1 MTTVVTVRH
10 RHGEYPVFIGPGLL
24 ADLPAMAARHLGH
37 RRLAVITDRNVARSL
52 VSPLEVPTLVVAAGE
67 RSKTR
72 RRWADLS
79 EKLLDLGFGRDLA
92 IVALGG
98 GMVGDL
104 AGFVAATFTRGVPWL
119 MVPTTLLAMVDAS
132 VGGKTGVDT
141 PQGKNLIGAFHPP
154 AAVIADPE
162 TLRTLPDAVYRAGL
176 AEAVKHGLVAD
187 AAYFEWLAREA
198 AAIGRRDEAL
208 LVRLVHRSVEI
219 KGRIV
224 SEDEFETG
232 PRAVLNAGHTVAHAI
247 EAVSGYSLAHGEAV
261 AIGLLAESALAEE
274 MGLATPGLRDQVE
287 ALLSQLGLPVALPED
302 YRVEDLLAAMGHDKK
317 NRDGAIRFALPAGLG
332 RMARD
337 GERWT
342 VAAPPERIGAALRTV
357 GAT

>member
-10 RHGEYPVFIGPGLL
+10 RNGEYPVFIGPGLL
-24 ADLPAMAARHLGH
+24 ADLPAVAARHLGH

-154 AAVIADPE
+154 AAVVADPD
-162 TLRTLPDAVYRAGL
+162 TLHTLPDAVYRAGL

-187 AAYFEWLAREA
+187 AGYFEWLVREA
-198 AAIGRRDEAL
+198 PGIGRRDEAL

-247 EAVSGYSLAHGEAV
+247 EAVSGYSMAHGEAV

-274 MGLATPGLRDQVE
+274 MALATPGLRDQVE
-287 ALLSQLGLPVALPED
+287 ALLVQLGLPVALPED

-317 NRDGAIRFALPAGLG
+317 NRDGAIRFALPAAVG

-342 VAAPPERIGAALRTV
+342 IPAPPDRIGAALRTV
-357 GAT
+357 RAG